1 MDNSTHS
8 WSTHPGL
15 VAIGWVLAVGAAAGA
30 LSASAAAD
38 RPGTV
43 LFGLGAAA
51 MALAAAYGTVVRPR
65 LTAGTTGLR
74 IRSLGGTRQLAW
86 HEVRIRLATVRRMGR
101 DATALEI
108 EPLSPE
114 SRSPEPPAHG
124 AAADDEGD
132 PDGTGLVVLGWLE
145 LGVDPRDVHDDLT
158 ALQTRSTGPDSGP
171 DSGSGEN
178 RQAGD

>member
-43 LFGLGAAA
+43 LFGLGAVA
-51 MALAAAYGTVVRPR
+51 MALAAAYGTFVRPR
-65 LTAGTTGLR
+65 LTADDTGLR

-108 EPLSPE
+108 EALSPA
-114 SRSPEPPAHG
+114 SRSPGTPADG
-124 AAADDEGD
+124 TDPDDDTD

-158 ALQTRSTGPDSGP
+158 ALQARDPGTGESGA
-171 DSGSGEN
+171 GED
-178 RQAGD
+178 RRAGD

>member
-1 MDNSTHS
+1 MDNSTLS

-30 LSASAAAD
+30 LSASTAAD

-51 MALAAAYGTVVRPR
+51 MALAAAYGTFVRPR
-65 LTAGTTGLR
+65 LTADTAGLR
-74 IRSLGGTRQLAW
+74 VRSLGGTRPLAW
-86 HEVRIRLATVRRMGR
+86 HEVRIRLTTVRRMGR

-108 EPLSPE
+108 EPLSPGH
-114 SRSPEPPAHG
+114 RSPETPA
-124 AAADDEGD
+124 DGD
-132 PDGTGLVVLGWLE
+132 AEPDDGTGLVVLGWLE

-158 ALQTRSTGPDSGP
+158 ALQARSSGP
-171 DSGSGEN
+171 GED
-178 RQAGD
+178 RQVGD